1 MLNLYLLAHTVKY
14 HRLVAKK
21 IESKSTS
28 LNSITSAPISLS
40 ADQGKRQ
47 RKYVLSMSIRT
58 ICFILSIF
66 LPSPYRW
73 FTMVGAVTL
82 PYISVVIANAGRETI
97 NRKAIT
103 LNAKEIE

>member
-1 MLNLYLLAHTVKY
+1 M
-14 HRLVAKK
+14 AKK
-21 IESKSTS
+21 IESESS
-28 LNSITSAPISLS
+28 SFNSITSAPISLS

-47 RKYVLSMSIRT
+47 RKYVFSMSIRT
-58 ICFILSIF
+58 LCFILSIF

-97 NRKAIT
+97 NRNAVT